1 MKKLK
6 ASSITPSPLSKR
18 PINQMNH
25 FGELKNIKMKSGFSK
40 ESKDSLEKVK
50 NLYLTPQ
57 INLRQVDKNKD

>member
-50 NLYLTPQ
+50 NLYLTP
-57 INLRQVDKNKD
+57 